1 MRNLRSM
8 HAKERSASHKET
20 WNPVI
25 SVKST
30 KFERELKSLLHWQ
43 NVIVT
48 KPRAGL
54 AQPSHASDGL
64 GAASAY
70 NESAGL
76 LQCCEIKTEVVAG
89 QCQGQKLTVI

>member
-30 KFERELKSLLHWQ
+30 KFERELKSLFHWQ

-70 NESAGL
+70 MRALG
-76 LQCCEIKTEVVAG
+76 CCNAVKS
-89 QCQGQKLTVI
+89 K